1 MSRATQAGQCV
12 PLGRLQK
19 VACDASRP
27 VYGPP
32 ASLGR
37 CVRSGKANMWPSD
50 VAVGRSVKSDGQ
62 FSSSDFT
69 EGLLSEATM
78 TRTGLFPSPESLSE
92 AKRPHA
98 ARLPSPKPLTGLPSE
113 AVWPCVAQL
122 PSLRLSSGPLSEV
135 GRPHVARLQSPKP
148 LTGLL
153 SEAKWPYAARRAA
166 LSQFATT
173 QQRVRG
179 VRHYGNGRPSRCDPS
194 DRLSLTS
201 STWRR
206 RACIPWPS
214 HR

>member
-1 MSRATQAGQCV
+1 MTRAGQCV
-12 PLGRLQK
+12 PLGRLQN

-37 CVRSGKANMWPSD
+37 CVRSGKANIWPSD
-50 VAVGRSVKSDGQ
+50 VAVRRSVKSDGQ

-78 TRTGLFPSPESLSE
+78 TRTGLFPSPEPLSE

-98 ARLPSPKPLTGLPSE
+98 ARPPSPEPP
-113 AVWPCVAQL
+113 
-122 PSLRLSSGPLSEV
+122 SGPLSEAK
-135 GRPHVARLQSPKP
+135 RPC
-148 LTGLL
+148 
-153 SEAKWPYAARRAA
+153 AARRAA

-179 VRHYGNGRPSRCDPS
+179 VRHYGNGRPSRCDPLGS
-194 DRLSLTS
+194 PVVYFVYLAKASLYSLAQS
-201 STWRR
+201 SVKTFFT
-206 RACIPWPS
+206 ASQSPCPWA
-214 HR
+214 